1 MTADTMI
8 QLRSFLNAQSREENL
23 SLWRDAVAAGAL
35 NLRGLSAGCGTGR
48 RRIVEGLRN
57 PAVGCCRV
65 RECAIAPTLCNGQ
78 GTYTPVAFAEA
89 LHFPNADGSASL
101 MDPSAVPFATPCSSE
116 VAVTELPF
124 DALLVDL
131 PPVSAIAS
139 EKLPPVAVALA
150 LPRPFTS
157 ASAKLLSPV
166 ALECALPF
174 PAELAKHS
182 LPSTPLWSILLLF
195 FTAHPAPAAAC
206 ARAVANV

>member
-1 MTADTMI
+1 MA
-8 QLRSFLNAQSREENL
+8 
-23 SLWRDAVAAGAL
+23 
-35 NLRGLSAGCGTGR
+35 
-48 RRIVEGLRN
+48 
-57 PAVGCCRV
+57 
-65 RECAIAPTLCNGQ
+65 
-78 GTYTPVAFAEA
+78 
-89 LHFPNADGSASL
+89 
-101 MDPSAVPFATPCSSE
+101 PSAVPFATPCSSE

-195 FTAHPAPAAAC
+195 FTAHTDPAAAC
-206 ARAVANV
+206 ARAVANVKSIAAINPIVAFRGLKDPLPHRDLSFPSRLHAHNDLAQRCVKRLHDAACRFASLLSELLQRGLLLGGVCRFE